1 MIEISHLTK
10 VYGDKAAVNDVSFTV
25 QPGMVTGF
33 LGPNGAGKSTTMRIL
48 MGLENPS
55 SGTATVLGKPLREH
69 DAPLRSVGALLD
81 ARSLHPARKARVS
94 LLALADSNGLPAS
107 RVDEVLELTGL
118 TGVADRRSGGYSL
131 GMGQR
136 LGIAAALLGD
146 PQVLVFD
153 EPVNGLDPEG
163 VTWVRRL
170 CRDLAAEGR
179 TVLIS
184 SHLMSEMAQTADR
197 IVVIGR
203 GRLLADA
210 TLDEFVGRMGDEHVR
225 VATPDTV
232 RLGDALHA
240 NGTQVNRLSDHS
252 LQVRGINAA
261 QVGQIAF
268 DLGVRLEELTHVK
281 PSLEEAYMRLTSNEV
296 EYRSGSATAGYPSGV
311 PHAAQGIPGAAP
323 IQQDLGQNFQPGVG
337 PVLNQTMAP
346 AEVQDGSRRAR
357 RAAAQ
362 NDSTEEGQR

>member
-48 MGLENPS
+48 MGLENPT

-69 DAPLRSVGALLD
+69 AAPLRAVGALLD

-210 TLDEFVGRMGDEHVR
+210 SLDEFVGRMGDEHVR
-225 VATPDTV
+225 VATPDTA

-240 NGTQVNRLSDHS
+240 NGTQVNRLSDHA

-296 EYRSGSATAGYPSGV
+296 EYRSGSATAGYPSGE
-311 PHAAQGIPGAAP
+311 PHAAQAIPGVAP
-323 IQQDLGQNFQPGVG
+323 IQQDLGQNFQSGVG

-357 RAAAQ
+357 RAAEQ